1 MTDIITAIIA
11 AIPSSALPLLVC
23 VLTCVLGCCFI
34 YLKIGKDRKQTKEE
48 RDGQKDELDKRLTLV
63 EHDVCYMKQQHAL
76 FADKLDRI
84 LDELTAIKVELAKKA
99 DMNNK

>member
-1 MTDIITAIIA
+1 MEHIITAILASISPA
-11 AIPSSALPLLVC
+11 ALPIV
-23 VLTCVLGCCFI
+23 VCVLGCVFI

-48 RDGQKDELDKRLTLV
+48 RDNQKDELDKRLTLV

-84 LDELTAIKVELAKKA
+84 LNELCEIKVSLASKA
-99 DMNNK
+99 EK

>member
-1 MTDIITAIIA
+1 MEQIITSIVGALSPA
-11 AIPSSALPLLVC
+11 ALPIV
-23 VLTCVLGCCFI
+23 VCVLGCCFI

-48 RDGQKDELDKRLTLV
+48 RDIQKDELDKRLTLV

-84 LDELTAIKVELAKKA
+84 LNELCEIKVSLASKA
-99 DMNNK
+99 EK

>member
-1 MTDIITAIIA
+1 MTEIVTAIVS
-11 AIPSSALPLLVC
+11 AISPAALPIVVC
-23 VLTCVLGCCFI
+23 VIGCCFI

-48 RDGQKDELDKRLTLV
+48 RDIQKDELDKRLTLV

-84 LDELTAIKVELAKKA
+84 LSELTEIKVSLAKKA
-99 DMNNK
+99 DVK

>member
-1 MTDIITAIIA
+1 MTDIVTAIVS
-11 AIPSSALPLLVC
+11 AISPAALPIV
-23 VLTCVLGCCFI
+23 VCVLGCCFI

-48 RDGQKDELDKRLTLV
+48 RDIQKDELDKRLTLV

-84 LDELTAIKVELAKKA
+84 LSELTEIKVNLAKKV
-99 DMNNK
+99 DIK